1 MYCVGCIVSEY
12 RYELIRLRH
21 DSFNVCL
28 QGAEAMRGSRKK
40 VPMNFK
46 GMPQVDVPQGR
57 NGKHKAIVT
66 KILSDLDRVQN
77 GVALKVPLAELEY
90 SKEKVRAAL
99 NRATRKGGRNVATA
113 SDGTFLY
120 VWNET
125 T

>member
-1 MYCVGCIVSEY
+1 MG
-12 RYELIRLRH
+12 RPT
-21 DSFNVCL
+21 
-28 QGAEAMRGSRKK
+28 KK

-46 GMPQVDVPQGR
+46 GMPQADVPQGR
-57 NGKHKAIVT
+57 DGKHKAIVT
-66 KILSDLDRVQN
+66 KILSDLDQVPK
-77 GVALKVPLAELEY
+77 GVALKVPLAELAH
-90 SKEKVRAAL
+90 SKEKVRSAL